1 MSSDKT
7 RDSYN
12 QYPPTKANDYGTELV
27 QIVIEFMRS
36 HRNAFTSTEA
46 TNIGNEIINILNGT
60 HKI

>member
-1 MSSDKT
+1 MADNKT

-27 QIVIEFMRS
+27 QIIIEFMRS
-36 HRNAFTSTEA
+36 HRNCFTSTEA
-46 TNIGNEIINILNGT
+46 TNIGTEVTAILNGT